1 VDHRHTSTN
10 KSGAGYYDT
19 RVPHISPVL
28 RYVGFEHGFNVCI
41 SHACVIQPRAIPA
54 DANQWKNQTIPIELR
69 TAIIERMSTAQTWD
83 PATYARNARF
93 VSDLGSPVVD
103 LLAPK
108 PGERILDLGCGD
120 GVLTKKLVDLGCEV
134 VAVDSS
140 VPQVEAARKLGLNAF
155 AISAE
160 DLQYHDE
167 FDAVFSNAV
176 LHWIKRADAVL
187 GGVYRSLKPGGR
199 FVAECGGHG
208 CVHKIRT
215 ALVQALDRRGF
226 DGEARVPWYFPTP
239 GDYATRL
246 ELAGFR
252 VDSIALIPRPTPLP
266 GDIIGYLETFALCFF
281 QGFSDETRSDYLQEV
296 RAILEPQLRDSDGT
310 WVADYVRLRFAATK
324 PRD

>member
-1 VDHRHTSTN
+1 
-10 KSGAGYYDT
+10 
-19 RVPHISPVL
+19 
-28 RYVGFEHGFNVCI
+28 
-41 SHACVIQPRAIPA
+41 
-54 DANQWKNQTIPIELR
+54 
-69 TAIIERMSTAQTWD
+69 MSTEQTWD
-83 PATYARNARF
+83 PASYARNARF

-120 GVLTKKLVDLGCEV
+120 GVLTKKLADLGCEV

-140 VPQVEAARKLGLNAF
+140 VAQVEAARKLSLNASVMSGEELPF
-155 AISAE
+155 NE
-160 DLQYHDE
+160 E

-176 LHWIKRADAVL
+176 LHWIKSADVMLA
-187 GGVYRSLKPGGR
+187 GVHRSLKPGGR

-208 CVHKIRT
+208 CVQKIRT
-215 ALVQALDRRGF
+215 ALVQALDRRGL

-246 ELAGFR
+246 ERAGFR

-266 GDIIGYLETFALCFF
+266 GDIIGWLETFALNFF
-281 QGFSDETRSDYLQEV
+281 QGFSDEERSDYLREV
-296 RAILEPQLRDSDGT
+296 RMVLESQLRDANGT

-324 PRD
+324 ACGTKARD

>member
-1 VDHRHTSTN
+1 M
-10 KSGAGYYDT
+10 
-19 RVPHISPVL
+19 I
-28 RYVGFEHGFNVCI
+28 
-41 SHACVIQPRAIPA
+41 A
-54 DANQWKNQTIPIELR
+54 D
-69 TAIIERMSTAQTWD
+69 MSSAQTWD
-83 PATYARNARF
+83 PASYAQNARF

-120 GVLTKKLVDLGCEV
+120 GVLTKKLADFGCDV

-140 VPQVEAARKLGLNAF
+140 IPQVEAARRLGLNAF
-155 AISAE
+155 AIRGE
-160 DLQYHDE
+160 DLQYIEE
-167 FDAVFSNAV
+167 FDAAFSNAV
-176 LHWIKRADAVL
+176 LHWIKRADVMLA
-187 GGVYRSLKPGGR
+187 GVHRSLKPGGR

-246 ELAGFR
+246 ERVGFR

-266 GDIIGYLETFALCFF
+266 GDIIGWLETFALSFV
-281 QGFSDETRSDYLQEV
+281 QGFSDKPRNDYLQEV
-296 RAILEPQLRDSDGT
+296 RTVLEPQLRDADGR

-324 PRD
+324 APSHPRS

>member
-1 VDHRHTSTN
+1 
-10 KSGAGYYDT
+10 
-19 RVPHISPVL
+19 
-28 RYVGFEHGFNVCI
+28 
-41 SHACVIQPRAIPA
+41 
-54 DANQWKNQTIPIELR
+54 
-69 TAIIERMSTAQTWD
+69 MSTPQTWD
-83 PATYARNARF
+83 PASYAQNARF

-103 LLAPK
+103 LLVPK
-108 PGERILDLGCGD
+108 AGERILDLGCGD
-120 GVLTKKLVDLGCEV
+120 GVLTKKLADLGCEV

-160 DLQYHDE
+160 ELQYNEE

-176 LHWIKRADAVL
+176 LHWIKRADVMLAR
-187 GGVYRSLKPGGR
+187 VYRSLKPGGR

-215 ALVQALDRRGF
+215 ALVQALDRQGF
-226 DGEARVPWYFPTP
+226 EGEARVPWYFPTP

-246 ELAGFR
+246 EGAGFR

-266 GDIIGYLETFALCFF
+266 GDIIGWLEIFALNFF
-281 QGFSDETRSDYLQEV
+281 QGFSDEARNDYLHEV
-296 RAILEPQLRDSDGT
+296 RTVLEPQLRGADGR

-324 PRD
+324 ALEHDQS